1 MAQEALII
9 LASKLLLSLVPPNA
23 PFFRLKMDD
32 FVIKEIEGDESLKT
46 NIEEGLS
53 QIERAIMTDID
64 VMSDR
69 VAIFEALKHLIVAGN
84 VLLFVG
90 EDGIRVFPLSR
101 YVVKRDPSGNVIEIV
116 TKECLIT

>member
-1 MAQEALII
+1 
-9 LASKLLLSLVPPNA
+9 
-23 PFFRLKMDD
+23 MDD

-69 VAIFEALKHLIVAGN
+69 
-84 VLLFVG
+84 
-90 EDGIRVFPLSR
+90 
-101 YVVKRDPSGNVIEIV
+101 
-116 TKECLIT
+116 

>member
-1 MAQEALII
+1 
-9 LASKLLLSLVPPNA
+9 
-23 PFFRLKMDD
+23 MDD
-32 FVIKEIEGDESLKT
+32 FVIKEIEGDKSLKT

-90 EDGIRVFPLSR
+90 ENGIRVFPLSR
-101 YVVKRDPSGNVIEIV
+101 YVVKRDPSGNVWKLSLRNASPNTSEEIRKKLLK
-116 TKECLIT
+116 T

>member
-1 MAQEALII
+1 
-9 LASKLLLSLVPPNA
+9 
-23 PFFRLKMDD
+23 
-32 FVIKEIEGDESLKT
+32 
-46 NIEEGLS
+46 
-53 QIERAIMTDID
+53 MTDID

-116 TKECLIT
+116 TKESLSPNMLPEEIRPAVVDQLKGDEKSVDLFTYIHRKKDKFVVFQEVILLLFCV